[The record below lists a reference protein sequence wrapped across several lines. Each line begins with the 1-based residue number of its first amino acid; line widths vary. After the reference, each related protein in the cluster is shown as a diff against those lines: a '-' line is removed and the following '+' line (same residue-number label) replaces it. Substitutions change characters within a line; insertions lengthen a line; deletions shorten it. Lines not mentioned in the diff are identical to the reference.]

1 MSFAGF
7 GAALGDLFTGM
18 SEANKEREKAR
29 RAQLLQDAQLADI
42 AAQQRERD
50 AIATQRAAQA
60 KRDEQ
65 LASPEFAAH
74 LTRAITDGNA
84 DDMAWIAQR
93 HPEFFSTLSRNPPAP
108 KSLQSADFLYNGK
121 QVKGTY
127 DPTTGKYFYNGV
139 EVYSPGVIPPSSQA
153 NDSTNA
159 YRQWEIAN
167 KLAEDAQKNM
177 PQPGKA
183 FPAGIGADKRQVISK
198 FLTPD
203 QKALAGA
210 LKMTIPA
217 DTAGFSTMQNPS
229 YVKALADSTA
239 YANSPSFQ
247 QAMQTR
253 QQVANRF
260 LPSNLVAGVP
270 PQTPPAA
277 TPAVPLP
284 TTSQTAKPVLPPSVN
299 KERYDDD
306 ADYRAYINKKLN
318 IKP

>member
-18 SEANKEREKAR
+18 SQADKEREKVR
-29 RAQLLQDAQLADI
+29 RAQLMQDAQISDI
-42 AAQQRERD
+42 GSQGRERD
-50 AIATQRAAQA
+50 AMATQRLAQA

-84 DDMAWIAQR
+84 DDITWIAQR
-93 HPEFFSTLSRNPPAP
+93 RPELFSTLSRNPPAP
-108 KSLQSADFLYNGK
+108 KSLQSAEFLYNGK
-121 QVKGTY
+121 PVKGTY
-127 DPTTGKYFYNGV
+127 DPASGEYFYNGV
-139 EVYSPGVIPPSSQA
+139 RVPNPGAIPPSSQA

-183 FPAGIGADKRQVISK
+183 FPAGTGADKRQMVPK
-198 FLTPD
+198 LLTPD
-203 QKALAGA
+203 QRALAGA
-210 LKMTIPA
+210 LRMTIPA
-217 DTAGFSTMQNPS
+217 DTAGFIPMQNPN

-239 YANSPSFQ
+239 YANSPGFQ

-260 LPSNLVAGVP
+260 LPSNSVAGVP
-270 PQTPPAA
+270 PQTPPV
-277 TPAVPLP
+277 VPLP
-284 TTSQTAKPVLPPSVN
+284 PTSQTGTPALPPSVDRSKYN
-299 KERYDDD
+299 TD
-306 ADYRAYINKKLN
+306 ADYRAYINQKLN

>member
-7 GAALGDLFTGM
+7 SAALGDLFTGM

-50 AIATQRAAQA
+50 AIAAQRVAQA

-65 LASPEFAAH
+65 LASPEFASH
-74 LTRAITDGNA
+74 LSRAITDGNA

-93 HPEFFSTLSRNPPAP
+93 RPELLSVLTRNPPAP
-108 KSLQSADFLYNGK
+108 KSLQSEEFLYNGK
-121 QVKGTY
+121 PVKGTY
-127 DPTTGKYFYNGV
+127 DPAVGGYFYNGV
-139 EVYSPGVIPPSSQA
+139 RVLNPGVIPPSSQA

-167 KLAEDAQKNM
+167 QLAQDAQKNM

-183 FPAGIGADKRQVISK
+183 FPAGIGADKRQVMPK

-203 QKALAGA
+203 QKALAGT
-210 LKMTIPA
+210 LGMTIPA

-229 YVKALADSTA
+229 YVKALADSAA
-239 YANSPSFQ
+239 YANSPGYR

-260 LPSNLVAGVP
+260 LGGNAVAGVP
-270 PQTPPAA
+270 PQVPPAA
-277 TPAVPLP
+277 TPARV
-284 TTSQTAKPVLPPSVN
+284 KPPFMDRYNQLKKSGLDKDAVKKQLE
-299 KERYDDD
+299 KEGYDL
-306 ADYRAYINKKLN
+306 INLR
-318 IKP
+318 